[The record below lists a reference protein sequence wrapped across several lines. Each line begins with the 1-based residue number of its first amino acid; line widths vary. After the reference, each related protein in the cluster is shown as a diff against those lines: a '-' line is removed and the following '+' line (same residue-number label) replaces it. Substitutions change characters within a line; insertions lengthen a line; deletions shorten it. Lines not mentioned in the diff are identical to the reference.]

1 MIQQQVALLEF
12 DREKR
17 AKFSPENFGKRK
29 CLPKKCVIS
38 FSKTSTD
45 AVAKRY
51 GAEVR
56 TEFWSCTANLPVY
69 VLVYGGEEIALVC
82 GFLGAAGAAAQIE
95 ELIAMGVEKFV
106 VCGAAGVLTELPL
119 GAFVVPDS
127 AVRDEGT
134 SFHYAPSSY
143 EIKADQEAVQSVVH
157 TLEREKIPYQLG
169 KTWTTDGL
177 YRETDEKI
185 ALRRS
190 QGCLTVEMEASALM
204 AVAQFRG
211 VRLAQILYGG
221 DDLSGEI
228 YDHRDFFAQHD
239 IRQTLVEISL
249 KCVKDL

>member
-1 MIQQQVALLEF
+1 M
-12 DREKR
+12 
-17 AKFSPENFGKRK
+17 
-29 CLPKKCVIS
+29 
-38 FSKTSTD
+38 
-45 AVAKRY
+45 
-51 GAEVR
+51 
-56 TEFWSCTANLPVY
+56 
-69 VLVYGGEEIALVC
+69 
-82 GFLGAAGAAAQIE
+82 
-95 ELIAMGVEKFV
+95 
-106 VCGAAGVLTELPL
+106 LTELPL

-143 EIKADQEAVQSVVH
+143 EIKADQDAVQSIVQ
-157 TLEREKIPYQLG
+157 TLEREKIPYRLG

-185 ALRRS
+185 TLRRS

-221 DDLSGEI
+221 DDLSGEL

-249 KCVKDL
+249 KCVKNL